1 MSSFINRQAGAPFR
15 VDLDSEITAWP
26 GHSLQSLS
34 AIFLHLEK
42 MALRQNGAAGSL
54 WENENMAK
62 LHELALRHP
71 AEGIRPAPRGLSF
84 RGLGRQILD
93 TAKAQVQ
100 VLQERAHE
108 VQSLLLINDWP
119 VAQRLWRPLQA
130 ECRTPLYELN
140 FLEDFWGFDPQQWP
154 STPATAASSSSSRP
168 TSVCSWPGRRAC
180 SNFPIP
186 WSEIWVAGWPILAK
200 YSKTSMKKLWL
211 NLDTRPS
218 NGASPPHS
226 AFRILHSAFCLLH
239 SAFRLL
245 PFLSPPDAP
254 AIPPLRSPMSLTSV
268 TPPATSI

>member
-54 WENENMAK
+54 WENENMAR
-62 LHELALRHP
+62 LHDLLS
-71 AEGIRPAPRGLSF
+71 GIRQRESGPRRALSF
-84 RGLGRQILD
+84 RGLGRQVLD

-119 VAQRLWRPLQA
+119 VAKRLWRPLQA

-140 FLEDFWGFDPQQWP
+140 FLEDFWGFDPQQM
-154 STPATAASSSSSRP
+154 AVNSRH
-168 TSVCSWPGRRAC
+168 RRQFAL
-180 SNFPIP
+180 IQAD
-186 WSEIWVAGWPILAK
+186 V
-200 YSKTSMKKLWL
+200 
-211 NLDTRPS
+211 
-218 NGASPPHS
+218 
-226 AFRILHSAFCLLH
+226 
-239 SAFRLL
+239 RLL
-245 PFLSPPDAP
+245 LAREESLLELSNTLERDLGCWLAHFGKILQDLDEETL
-254 AIPPLRSPMSLTSV
+254 A
-268 TPPATSI
+268 